1 VKRPHRASTCDFSTL
16 STYKAVKGHV
26 IQVVEHSGTDACSH
40 AQFSQNDKANGHGTE
55 TDMHNGG
62 LSKARTAVGA

>member
-1 VKRPHRASTCDFSTL
+1 MCDFSSL

-40 AQFSQNDKANGHGTE
+40 AQIFTE
-55 TDMHNGG
+55 
-62 LSKARTAVGA
+62 